1 MTVNISRFFTETLG
15 ANLKNPR
22 WSWGAADPRTNRVF
36 LRVWADQIKKTS
48 DGEHVP
54 VAWDKPRRKSNG
66 FAERHAHIEQITAG
80 SEGFGVVC
88 TAADPD
94 TKKARKIAAFD
105 QDTLLRFGAFTNERG
120 RTFAKI
126 DARVAV
132 SDLARQQTSQSTLT
146 EDLRTIV
153 RQKIKSTTKE
163 SLVNARVGQG
173 LFRSQVLQLWGNSC
187 AVTGA
192 VTLDGIRASHI
203 KPWRDSTHDERLDP
217 RNGLPLIANI
227 DALFDAGLISFASTG
242 TMIVSSQLRAP
253 DRSIFALDDRRLR
266 KVPPQDT
273 LAYLEYHRSHVF
285 KK

>member
-1 MTVNISRFFTETLG
+1 MAVNINRFFTETLG

-22 WSWGAADPRTNRVF
+22 WSWGAADPMTNRVF
-36 LRVWADQIKKTS
+36 LRVWADQIRTTS
-48 DGEHVP
+48 DGEQAA

-66 FAERHAHIEQITAG
+66 FAERHTHIKQITAG

-94 TKKARKIAAFD
+94 TKEARKIVVFD

-126 DARVAV
+126 IARVAV

-146 EDLRTIV
+146 DDLRMIV
-153 RQKIKSTTKE
+153 RQKIESTTKE
-163 SLVNARVGQG
+163 LLVNARVGQG
-173 LFRSQVLQLWGNSC
+173 MFRSQVLQLWGNSC

-203 KPWRDSTHDERLDP
+203 KPWRDSTHDERLDSW
-217 RNGLPLIANI
+217 NGLPLIANL

-242 TMIVSSQLRAP
+242 TLIVSSQLRAS

-266 KVPPQDT
+266 KVPSPYT
-273 LAYLEYHRSHVF
+273 LAYLEYHRSYVF